1 MSFWDGVKNIAKVA
15 APIIGGAV
23 AGPPG
28 AAIGSA
34 AAAGF
39 EALDGGGQ
47 SQPAGASQAPQGT
60 GGGQYGYQQVPYDF
74 FAKYGTEAAAAN
86 VPLTLAGLR
95 FSNQSGANIGAM
107 GLYGEG
113 LSSGQKTILADAAK
127 DSAGA
132 RQLQMNEV
140 SGMIGAGQRLAEQTG
155 NAKLQ
160 LELLNPAFAA
170 QAGSAMLNQDNRLAE
185 NLATT
190 NIGLRAMQEGAK
202 TNIAQKYADTLGS
215 LLGTRATAEGNLA
228 LGQQDVQS
236 RLALGQQNVR
246 NALSVGEQSIRGN
259 LASGAQRIAGALA
272 LGDQDIMGD
281 LTRNQAQVKGD
292 IAKIRANAMATD
304 DLRNRS
310 MGRVMAG
317 NAYFG

>member
-15 APIIGGAV
+15 APIVGGAI
-23 AGPPG
+23 AGPG
-28 AAIGSA
+28 G
-34 AAAGF
+34 AAAGSALAGGIS
-39 EALDGGGQ
+39 ALDSGGKQ
-47 SQPAGASQAPQGT
+47 QAQAPQGT
-60 GGGQYGYQQVPYDF
+60 GGGQYGYQQYPYDF

-95 FSNQSGANIGAM
+95 FTNQSGANIGAM

-127 DSAGA
+127 DSSGA
-132 RQLQMNEV
+132 RQLQMGEV

-190 NIGLRAMQEGAK
+190 NIGLRALQEGAK
-202 TNIAQKYADTLGS
+202 TNIAQKYADTLGG
-215 LLGTRATAEGNLA
+215 LLATRASTEGNLA
-228 LGQQDVQS
+228 LGQQDIQS

-259 LASGAQRIAGALA
+259 LASNAQRIAGSLA

-281 LTRNQAQVKGD
+281 LTRNQAKVKGD

>member
-1 MSFWDGVKNIAKVA
+1 MSFWDGVKSIASAA

-23 AGPPG
+23 GGPAG

-34 AAAGF
+34 I
-39 EALDGGGQ
+39 GGGIGAIGG
-47 SQPAGASQAPQGT
+47 SGGGATAAPAGT
-60 GGGQYGYQQVPYDF
+60 GGGQYGYQQIPYDF

-107 GLYGEG
+107 GLLGEG
-113 LSSGQKTILADAAK
+113 LSSAQKTVLSDAAK

-132 RQLQMNEV
+132 RTLAQNEV
-140 SGMIGAGQRLAEQTG
+140 AGMLNAGQRLAEQTG

-170 QAGSAMLNQDNRLAE
+170 QAGSNMLNADNRLAE

-190 NIGLRAMQEGAK
+190 NLGLRAMQEGAK
-202 TNIAQKYADTLGS
+202 TNIAQKYADTLGA
-215 LLGTRATAEGNLA
+215 LLTTRASTEGALARGQQNIQGNLA
-228 LGQQDVQS
+228 LGQQ
-236 RLALGQQNVR
+236 
-246 NALSVGEQSIRGN
+246 
-259 LASGAQRIAGALA
+259 RIAGSLA
-272 LGDQDIMGD
+272 LGDQSLMSG
-281 LTRNQAQVKGD
+281 LTLNQAKVKGD
-292 IAKIRANAMATD
+292 IAKIRATAMATD

-310 MGRVMAG
+310 AGRAM
-317 NAYFG
+317 NAQAFFG